1 MAFSRRVTALQVNRF
16 ATVGALKNRL
26 NIQSGWNQMRHPCAL
41 HPDIQEPI
49 SFILFNHAVLT
60 GAIVRKLASE
70 KRRPNV
76 RLLSRGIHLRTTNN
90 YNREIKP

>member
-1 MAFSRRVTALQVNRF
+1 
-16 ATVGALKNRL
+16 
-26 NIQSGWNQMRHPCAL
+26 MRHPCAL

>member
-70 KRRPNV
+70 KRRPN
-76 RLLSRGIHLRTTNN
+76 LPIIRGAFHLPAMHK
-90 YNREIKP
+90 YKREIEM